1 MMYVMC
7 LFVKLSLPTEV
18 NLFQH
23 FSLEFVNH
31 FSKTILVLG
40 FVTTKRVC
48 FYTIVFEMISFFLN
62 FFIVFFLLF

>member
-18 NLFQH
+18 NLFQQ
-23 FSLEFVNH
+23 FSLEFVDH

-40 FVTTKRVC
+40 FVTTQSVC
-48 FYTIVFEMISFFLN
+48 FYTIVFEIISLK
-62 FFIVFFLLF
+62 